1 MYRLLLRAFPREF
14 RRQFGT
20 DMTALFA
27 ERRRDARRAGAGQYL
42 AFWSRTLID
51 ITRHGVAERRAMKRK
66 RGESPMRSFF
76 QDMRFALRLFR
87 RRPGLSATAVMT
99 LALGIG
105 VNVAMFSVIN
115 GVLLRDLPFP
125 HPERL
130 VRVGETGTSTDN
142 WQPFN
147 AGNYVDVQ
155 RETGDAFQALAA
167 YRIVPAAT
175 LTGIGEA
182 VKAGTVAVRPE
193 FFDVL
198 ATAPAMGR
206 PLTATDLDTS
216 SRSVVISDGFWR
228 GKLGSD
234 PQVVGRSVELDGQQW
249 TIVGVL
255 APDAEYPSGVEL
267 WKPMVFSANDLAQRN
282 SWSLNVIGRLRPSIT
297 LEQANASAKR
307 AMSLVAASHP
317 GPEPRSAIV
326 VNLREDTVSLVRRDL
341 VFVQGVTALILL
353 IACANLGNLLL
364 ATATARHREFS
375 VRAAIGAGRAR
386 LVRQMLAE
394 SFVISAIGGSIGA
407 ALAFLIVPA
416 LVAAYPGSLPGRERI
431 GVSGFELVVA
441 IGAALLTNVMFGLAP
456 ALLAS
461 RTKLTN
467 ALRPSPGAG
476 ASPIARWLRNG
487 LVTAEVVMTL
497 SLVAGAGLLI
507 KSFATLTAQPVGFD
521 TRNVLAAYMQVPTP
535 RFPTEGERLRVFE
548 SLLDRLAQEPDVE
561 SVATTLPLPFDGS
574 GTGLA
579 LRWDP
584 ALGFSGSAAASARFV
599 SPRYA
604 DVLSVPLLR
613 GRFIAKDDRPEAPLV
628 AVVNESFSRQY
639 GRTRDVIGMRMRR
652 TENGPWI
659 TIVGIV
665 ADVRANFLQKP
676 RPEIVFPVAQTA
688 LAAGNFIIKTRSN
701 PTQFAHRVRQV
712 AHDAYPNVPMG
723 RIEPMDVIV
732 GDSVAQ
738 RRFNMSLLVALA
750 LLALLLSVIG
760 IYGVMAYV
768 VTQRRREMGIR
779 VALGAHPAQVQ
790 ALVVR
795 QGLIPIVIGIAGGLA
810 GAWFLTAL
818 LTKELFEIKPH
829 DPWTLAASA
838 VAFLAVGLAACWL
851 PARSSSRVNPVEVL
865 RAE

>member
-1 MYRLLLRAFPREF
+1 MEF
-14 RRQFGT
+14 IQ
-20 DMTALFA
+20 
-27 ERRRDARRAGAGQYL
+27 
-42 AFWSRTLID
+42 D
-51 ITRHGVAERRAMKRK
+51 I
-66 RGESPMRSFF
+66 
-76 QDMRFALRLFR
+76 RFALRLFR
-87 RRPGLSATAVMT
+87 RRPGLSAIAVLT

-130 VRVGETGTSTDN
+130 VRVGETGTAADN

-147 AGNYVDVQ
+147 AGNYLDVL

-167 YRIVPAAT
+167 YRVVPAAT

-182 VKAGTVAVRPE
+182 VRAGTLAVRPE

-198 ATAPAMGR
+198 GTAPAMGR
-206 PLTATDLDTS
+206 PLTAADLDTTA
-216 SRSVVISDGFWR
+216 RSVVISDVFWR

-234 PQVVGRSVELDGQQW
+234 PHVIGRSVELDGQEW

-255 APDAEYPSGVEL
+255 AAGAEYPSGFEL
-267 WKPMVFSANDLAQRN
+267 WKPLVFSASDLAQRN
-282 SWSLNVIGRLRPSIT
+282 SWSLNVIGRLRPAIT
-297 LEQANASAKR
+297 LDQANASAKR

-317 GPEPRSAIV
+317 GPMPRSAVV
-326 VNLREDTVSLVRRDL
+326 VNLGEDAISLVRHDL
-341 VFVQGVTALILL
+341 VFVQGVAALILL

-375 VRAAIGAGRAR
+375 VRAAIGAGRGR

-394 SFVISAIGGSIGA
+394 SFVVSAIGGAIGA

-416 LVAAYPGSLPGRERI
+416 LVAAYPGDLPGRERI
-431 GVSGFELVVA
+431 SVSGLELAVA
-441 IGAALLTNVMFGLAP
+441 IGAAALTSVMFGLAP

-461 RTKLTN
+461 RTKLAN
-467 ALRPSPGAG
+467 ALRASTGSGSSPL
-476 ASPIARWLRNG
+476 SRWLRNG
-487 LVTAEVVMTL
+487 LVTAEVVMAL

-535 RFPTEGERLRVFE
+535 RFPTEADRLRVFE
-548 SLLDRLAQEPDVE
+548 SLIDRLAQEPEVE
-561 SVATTLPLPFDGS
+561 SVASTLPLPFDGS
-574 GTGLA
+574 GTGLG

-584 ALGFSGSAAASARFV
+584 ALGQTGLAAVSARFV

-604 DVLSVPLLR
+604 DVLTVPLLR
-613 GRFIAKDDRPEAPLV
+613 GRFIAEDDRADSPLV
-628 AVVNESFSRQY
+628 SVVNEAFSRQY
-639 GRTRDVIGMRMRR
+639 GKTRDVIGMRVRR
-652 TENGPWI
+652 TDEGPWI
-659 TIVGIV
+659 TIVGVV

-676 RPEIVFPVAQTA
+676 RPEMIFPLAQTA
-688 LAAGNFIIKTRSN
+688 LAAGNFIIKTRSS
-701 PTQFAHRVRQV
+701 PAQFAHRVREL
-712 AHDAYPNVPMG
+712 AHDAYPNVPLG
-723 RIEPMDVIV
+723 RIEPLSTIV

-750 LLALLLSVIG
+750 SLALLLSVIG

-768 VTQRRREMGIR
+768 VAQRRREIGIR
-779 VALGAHPAQVQ
+779 VALGAHPSQVQ
-790 ALVVR
+790 SLIVG
-795 QGLIPIVIGIAGGLA
+795 QGLIPIVIGIAGGLG
-810 GAWFLTAL
+810 GAWFLTTL
-818 LTKELFEIKPH
+818 LKKELFEIRPH
-829 DPWTLAASA
+829 DPWTLLASA
-838 VAFLAVGLAACWL
+838 TGFLIVGIAACWL
-851 PARSSSRVNPVEVL
+851 PARRSSRVNPVEVL